1 MTMDI
6 SDVHELNSR
15 IAKIV
20 GVKLTAFADKRR
32 FGLQS
37 VIRAWHERLAARN
50 VWGEAEW
57 QKQNGPQGHLEH
69 DTVDEMLWGQ
79 SGRET
84 EYVSSM
90 WEETGGYGFRTGN
103 GKRRE
108 YA

>member
-1 MTMDI
+1 MGMSCEEQRISGKWHSHRSDYEKPQKNGKAYKRSLKLLNRMTMDI

-50 VWGEAEW
+50 V
-57 QKQNGPQGHLEH
+57 
-69 DTVDEMLWGQ
+69 
-79 SGRET
+79 
-84 EYVSSM
+84 
-90 WEETGGYGFRTGN
+90 
-103 GKRRE
+103 
-108 YA
+108 